1 MPALATF
8 LPQLALVLVP
18 LVTAILAYKTA
29 RRHQLPPV
37 ASAAPAAPASGSGG
51 TTLNGS
57 FAIIRTCL
65 ERLQTLQTLY
75 DEEHA
80 RAIRL
85 EARLDECQKDQ
96 RRHAARQKKPSPAP
110 SAAASPAPPLLPPTA
125 GEVGLAPTSAPTSA
139 AIPVSQPTRSRSGRR
154 RRAQG

>member
-18 LVTAILAYKTA
+18 LVTAVLAYKTA
-29 RRHQLPPV
+29 RRHQLPPI
-37 ASAAPAAPASGSGG
+37 ASATPAPSSG

-57 FAIIRTCL
+57 FLIIRTCL
-65 ERLQTLQTLY
+65 ERLQTLQALY
-75 DEEHA
+75 DEEHT

-85 EARLDECQKDQ
+85 EARLEECQK
-96 RRHAARQKKPSPAP
+96 RHTPRQKKVAPVPPATASP
-110 SAAASPAPPLLPPTA
+110 SATATA
-125 GEVGLAPTSAPTSA
+125 GEVGLAPHVPA
-139 AIPVSQPTRSRSGRR
+139 ATPARSRSGNRR

>member
-37 ASAAPAAPASGSGG
+37 ASATPITTNTSG

-57 FAIIRTCL
+57 FLIIRTCL
-65 ERLQTLQTLY
+65 ERLQTLQALY
-75 DEEHA
+75 DEEHT

-85 EARLDECQKDQ
+85 EARLDECQ
-96 RRHAARQKKPSPAP
+96 RRHAARKASAKPPATP
-110 SAAASPAPPLLPPTA
+110 NAPPQAPAAQSA
-125 GEVGLAPTSAPTSA
+125 GEIGLAPTPATTPAS
-139 AIPVSQPTRSRSGRR
+139 SRSGRR